1 MFLFSNSAGIL
12 LSYSEVNIVFS
23 AREKLFSGK
32 RDAGTTL
39 KTRLDVFSHSPRI
52 RRRFHP
58 PVAPSLS
65 VSRVSIHFDVAS
77 FPPCLDGLRYVRSS
91 RRIAFDRSIDL
102 FWKSLTTEI
111 RFDSFPI
118 FLSFFSFSFL
128 FFSRYISVAVVVF
141 RIYSF
146 SINFPINQSRSG
158 FSLL

>member
-1 MFLFSNSAGIL
+1 MSCFFSPIL
-12 LSYSEVNIVFS
+12 LEYYYHTVKIVFS

-77 FPPCLDGLRYVRSS
+77 FPPCLDGSPS
-91 RRIAFDRSIDL
+91 IDRSIDL

-111 RFDSFPI
+111 RFDAFPI
-118 FLSFFSFSFL
+118 FLSFLSFSFS